1 MSQIDRMRVFLRVAE
16 LASFTAAAQSLGMP
30 RASVSTAIQ
39 HLEAELGARLL
50 HRTTRRV
57 SLTQDGQV
65 FRERAQD
72 LLGDLD
78 ELTGLFQ
85 REGAS
90 LRGRLRVD
98 MPLGAARDHVIPA
111 LPDFCAAHPE
121 LELELSSTDRL
132 VDVVREGFDC
142 VLRVGPRGDSSLIAR
157 TLGHYRVL
165 TCASRGYV
173 ERHGAPRSP
182 AELAGHRLVRYATSF
197 GGPADDTLEY
207 VDPGDGEARLVALAG
222 SITVNNSDAY
232 RSACLAGLGI
242 IQVPAVGVREHL
254 ASGALVELLPEHRPP
269 PMPVTLLYANR
280 RHLPRRVRV
289 FMEWLAEVL
298 RPQMIEG
305 GEG

>member
-1 MSQIDRMRVFLRVAE
+1 
-16 LASFTAAAQSLGMP
+16 MP

-132 VDVVREGFDC
+132 VDVVREGFDTF
-142 VLRVGPRGDSSLIAR
+142 VRAYDTEAKSNADIAKVSANF
-157 TLGHYRVL
+157 Y
-165 TCASRGYV
+165 
-173 ERHGAPRSP
+173 
-182 AELAGHRLVRYATSF
+182 
-197 GGPADDTLEY
+197 
-207 VDPGDGEARLVALAG
+207 ALAVAPDESWYARG
-222 SITVNNSDAY
+222 SGLEIT
-232 RSACLAGLGI
+232 LA
-242 IQVPAVGVREHL
+242 P
-254 ASGALVELLPEHRPP
+254 LP
-269 PMPVTLLYANR
+269 
-280 RHLPRRVRV
+280 
-289 FMEWLAEVL
+289 
-298 RPQMIEG
+298 
-305 GEG
+305 